1 MRRMCRPLALIAV
14 AGLSSTLGAQ
24 GPVAFLDFLAK
35 PSLVECE
42 PAGAELCFRLNFGF
56 LDAGDKS
63 STVQL
68 PPAQELMQRIEVQ
81 ADGQSIYPFYA
92 APTAGGVLSSAR
104 RPQIAILLLD
114 VSGSMLTKD
123 IDGQTRFDA
132 ARSAAAAYLQG
143 FSDGKD
149 RVAVVPFSSRNLKE
163 TIASARFVSTR
174 AEAQAQLDALP
185 RPEPR
190 NNTALYAAV
199 AAAVGVLA
207 QQRHGSDQA
216 RLLVLTDGTNDVH
229 SQNGDDPGL
238 LTGVDGLNTAAIAV
252 EKSGVDVLP
261 IGLGD
266 QHSIDEVS
274 MSRLGTQPPLITS
287 DVNSLRKAFQ
297 LPQAEQ
303 VNGVTVMV
311 KAPRSLASRTLLAG
325 RLIRFRV
332 KMTMADGAI
341 LVENRPAL
349 WIAPPVATPS
359 FDGESTETEQRAY
372 LASAHIGED
381 SAWLIARPF
390 LVFSGFAAL
399 LAVLWFGLP
408 RLIWPD
414 RYDQRT
420 ARPLRPEYW
429 PGSEMT
435 LQQVNPLAY
444 RAAPPGFEPGEHGAH
459 ASVRGPR
466 ENTIVQPMGDF
477 ESTKTRLS

>member
-1 MRRMCRPLALIAV
+1 MCRSLALIAV
-14 AGLSSTLGAQ
+14 AGLSSLLGAQ
-24 GPVAFLDFLAK
+24 GPAVSLDFLAK
-35 PSLVECE
+35 PALVECE

-56 LDAGDKS
+56 LDAGNKS
-63 STVQL
+63 SAVPL
-68 PPAQELMQRIEVQ
+68 PPARELVQRIEVQ

-92 APTAGGVLSSAR
+92 APTAGGVQVPAR
-104 RPQIAILLLD
+104 RPQTAILLLD

-149 RVAVVPFSSRNLKE
+149 HVAVIPFASRNLEE
-163 TIASARFVSTR
+163 TIASAHFVSTR

-185 RPEPR
+185 RPEPN
-190 NNTALYAAV
+190 NNTALYSAV
-199 AAAVGVLA
+199 AAAVGALA
-207 QQRHGSDQA
+207 QQRHGGDQA
-216 RLLVLTDGTNDVH
+216 RLIVLTDGTNDVH
-229 SQNGDDPGL
+229 PQIGDDTGL
-238 LTGVDGLNTAAIAV
+238 LTGVDGLNAAAIAV

-266 QHSIDEVS
+266 EHSIDEVS
-274 MSRLGTQPPLITS
+274 MARLGTQPPLITF
-287 DVNSLRKAFQ
+287 DINSLRKAFQ

-303 VNGVTVMV
+303 VGGVTVMV

-325 RLIRFRV
+325 RVIRFRI
-332 KMTMADGAI
+332 KMTLADEVI

-372 LASAHIGED
+372 LASVHIGED
-381 SAWLIARPF
+381 SAWLIARPI
-390 LVFSGFAAL
+390 LVFLGFAAL

-408 RLIWPD
+408 RLIWLD
-414 RYDQRT
+414 RYDHRT

-435 LQQVNPLAY
+435 LQQESPLAY
-444 RAAPPGFEPGEHGAH
+444 RAAPPGFEPGGRG
-459 ASVRGPR
+459 VRAPVRDPR
-466 ENTIVQPMGDF
+466 ENTIVQPMADF